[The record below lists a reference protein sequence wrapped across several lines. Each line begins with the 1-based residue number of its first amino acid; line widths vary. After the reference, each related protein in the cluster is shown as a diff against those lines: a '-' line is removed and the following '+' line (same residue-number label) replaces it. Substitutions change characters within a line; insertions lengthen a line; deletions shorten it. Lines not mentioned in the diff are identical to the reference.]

1 MASGFQPHGAAG
13 GAQSAPGGGLEF
25 MSFGSSNSNYP
36 NYSAYGG
43 GSGSTAPPGPGGW
56 VVPISSV
63 SWEPGALGA
72 TCQDRGAHRRGAH
85 VRDGAERAAA
95 RQLTAPMG

>member
-43 GSGSTAPPGPGGW
+43 GSGSTAPPY
-56 VVPISSV
+56 
-63 SWEPGALGA
+63 
-72 TCQDRGAHRRGAH
+72 
-85 VRDGAERAAA
+85 AE
-95 RQLTAPMG
+95 